1 MIHVVHAQILMAYAQ
16 KQKYRVTLELDVFED
31 FNPHQID
38 WEDLFDLG
46 GDEKVNAYVED
57 LTLDR
62 VW

>member
-1 MIHVVHAQILMAYAQ
+1 MAYAQ

>member
-1 MIHVVHAQILMAYAQ
+1 MIHVVRGQILMPYAQ
-16 KQKYRVTLELDVFED
+16 KQKYRITLELEVFED
-31 FNPHQID
+31 FDPHQID

-46 GDEKVNAYVED
+46 GDENVKAYVED

>member
-1 MIHVVHAQILMAYAQ
+1 MPYAQ
-16 KQKYRVTLELDVFED
+16 KQKYRITLELEVFED
-31 FNPHQID
+31 FDPHQID

-46 GDEKVNAYVED
+46 GDENVKAYVED